1 MPAKP
6 MPPLLPPPPAAVGR
20 ESAGFARGLAR
31 DAFGRELDPPVDTG
45 AAPPPADD
53 SAVPR
58 RETATDAIG
67 RRAGA
72 LSDELDFPEFVA
84 SLVHG
89 TFDAIVDS
97 AIRQMESF
105 ADLVSAVAKPIEQF
119 TQEHVSLNQAR
130 DSLVEQYP
138 KDLTLARDESGVHV
152 VPRPMVGEGGDEE
165 MRSPE
170 WLADYGLAGEDLTAD
185 IIEEQLVPRAR
196 ERVARNRLQ
205 TLSTMVLLGMNRVVV
220 RDGTIGAR
228 LRFRAAAADHTR
240 VDYAVSD
247 DAGEPPA
254 TQWGRR
260 GSRSYAAPRT
270 KVSTVGVNVQSDSE
284 LKAELFGDVK
294 INFASETVP
303 LDRFIDEARRNVLER
318 HARPA
323 SAGRETEV
331 SRKPAPGAP
340 SAEAPANAGVAGP
353 PSTSPSAATPLAP
366 TTHPAQPPG
375 PPIPGGAR

>member
-1 MPAKP
+1 VPGPAK
-6 MPPLLPPPPAAVGR
+6 PPLLPAPPAAV
-20 ESAGFARGLAR
+20 ARRPASTARSLAR
-31 DAFGRELDPPVDTG
+31 DAFGREIAPPEEEPVDPM
-45 AAPPPADD
+45 APAEDGP
-53 SAVPR
+53 SPR

-72 LSDELDFPEFVA
+72 LSDELDFTEFVA

-97 AIRQMESF
+97 SIRQMESF
-105 ADLVSAVAKPIEQF
+105 ADLVAAVAKPVDQF
-119 TQEHVSLNQAR
+119 TQENVSLNQAR
-130 DSLVEQYP
+130 DFLVEQYP
-138 KDLTLARDESGVHV
+138 QDLALTRDETGVRV
-152 VPRPMVGEGGDEE
+152 VPRRLVGEDGDEE

-170 WLADYGLAGEDLTAD
+170 WLDEYGMGGEELTSEV
-185 IIEEQLVPRAR
+185 IEETLVPKAR

-228 LRFRAAAADHTR
+228 LRFRAAAADHTA

-247 DAGEPPA
+247 DAGEAPA
-254 TQWGRR
+254 TEWGRR

-318 HARPA
+318 HARPTA
-323 SAGRETEV
+323 RSEAARPATPETSAITPAIT
-331 SRKPAPGAP
+331 PAPAVPSLPAAP
-340 SAEAPANAGVAGP
+340 PPTPPASTP
-353 PSTSPSAATPLAP
+353 PVP
-366 TTHPAQPPG
+366 PA
-375 PPIPGGAR
+375 GGAR